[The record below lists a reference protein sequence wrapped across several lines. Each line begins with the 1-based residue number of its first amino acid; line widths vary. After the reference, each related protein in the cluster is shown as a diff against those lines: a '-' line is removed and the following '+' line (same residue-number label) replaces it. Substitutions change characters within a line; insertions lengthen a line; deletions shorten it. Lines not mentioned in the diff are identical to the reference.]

1 MRSNGI
7 LRNLVGLGSVVTSL
21 LIVGPPVASA
31 LVTFPP
37 DLRTE
42 PFTGIRL
49 CQERL
54 DGDASKSYACTGT
67 GRTVIR
73 FSTRV
78 GDHGAGP
85 LELVP
90 DPSVRLSGCPS
101 DVPADEEV
109 MVDERIYRDKNGDG
123 VFERGTDTG
132 HTDHVAG
139 CKYYHAAHHHYHFD
153 DYASY
158 SLYAEATGQLVSG
171 GTKTSFCLT
180 DSGNFD
186 ISLPGAPQQPYY
198 SSSTCGSL
206 TGIDGTSVGWFDTYG
221 PTLPGQE
228 LDVTALPSGD
238 YCLVTIADPDNR
250 LIESND
256 GNNTRKVRI
265 HLDPSQA
272 PVNSYISVQKLKAPC
287 TAGP

>member
-37 DLRTE
+37 DLQTE

-54 DGDASKSYACTGT
+54 DADASNSYACTGT

-109 MVDERIYRDKNGDG
+109 MVE
-123 VFERGTDTG
+123 TP
-132 HTDHVAG
+132 A
-139 CKYYHAAHHHYHFD
+139 
-153 DYASY
+153 
-158 SLYAEATGQLVSG
+158 
-171 GTKTSFCLT
+171 
-180 DSGNFD
+180 
-186 ISLPGAPQQPYY
+186 
-198 SSSTCGSL
+198 
-206 TGIDGTSVGWFDTYG
+206 
-221 PTLPGQE
+221 
-228 LDVTALPSGD
+228 
-238 YCLVTIADPDNR
+238 
-250 LIESND
+250 
-256 GNNTRKVRI
+256 
-265 HLDPSQA
+265 
-272 PVNSYISVQKLKAPC
+272 
-287 TAGP
+287 